1 MKTIDLNCDVGER
14 DDLAVGVQESLMEC
28 VTSANV
34 ACGAHAGNPKLMSM
48 TVRQALIRGVVIGAH
63 PGYPD
68 PSNFGRLA
76 LDMPISELEKSI
88 EDQIILV
95 SRLAKEA
102 GAEVRYV
109 KPHGAL
115 YNKAALEPELAQAIG
130 RAVARVNPGLPIVG
144 LAGSPALA
152 LWGAAGV
159 QAVPEAFAD
168 RRYEADGSLR
178 PRCFA
183 DAMLRSP
190 AEAAEQALG
199 IALRGE
205 VVARGG
211 VVVKIDAQTLCIHGD
226 TPSSVE
232 MARFVRRGLEESGVT
247 LRFWG
252 LPT

>member
-14 DDLAVGVQESLMEC
+14 EDLAVGVQESLMEC

-34 ACGAHAGNPKLMSM
+34 ACGAHAGNPELTRL
-48 TVRQALIRGVVIGAH
+48 TVRQAFVRGVVIGAH

-68 PSNFGRLA
+68 PTNFGRLA
-76 LDMPISELEKSI
+76 LTMPIADLEKSI
-88 EDQIILV
+88 EDQVLLV
-95 SRLAKEA
+95 IRLAKEA
-102 GAEVRYV
+102 GTEVRYV

-115 YNKAALEPELAQAIG
+115 YNQAALEPGLAQAIG
-130 RAVARVNPGLPIVG
+130 RAVSRVNSSLAIVG

-152 LWGAAGV
+152 LWRAAGV

-168 RRYEADGSLR
+168 RRYEPDGSLR
-178 PRCFA
+178 PRRFA

-190 AEAAEQALG
+190 EEAAKQALR
-199 IALRGE
+199 IAMRGE

-226 TPSSVE
+226 TPNAVE
-232 MARFVRRGLEESGVT
+232 MARFVRKRLEEAGVT

-252 LPT
+252 SKR